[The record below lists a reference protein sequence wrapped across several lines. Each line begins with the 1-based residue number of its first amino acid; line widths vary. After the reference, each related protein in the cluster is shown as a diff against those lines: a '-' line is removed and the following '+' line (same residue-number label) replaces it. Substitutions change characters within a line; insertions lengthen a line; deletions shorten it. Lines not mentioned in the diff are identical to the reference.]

1 MEKKKY
7 EMPIVAVANI
17 EAESF
22 CAASILNTLNS
33 ETEIAGESMLSK
45 ENKNFDIWGG
55 DEEE

>member
-1 MEKKKY
+1 
-7 EMPIVAVANI
+7 MPIVAVANI

-45 ENKNFDIWGG
+45 ENKGFDIWGG